1 MALVIHPQ
9 ASVVSCSTPNLL
21 GQCTL
26 VLCNYLDSTKQRTYL
41 IGAADAVYFT
51 PGYTFA
57 VDVLDLT

>member
-9 ASVVSCSTPNLL
+9 ATVVSCSSPVL
-21 GQCTL
+21 GVCTL
-26 VLCNYLDSTKQRTYL
+26 VLCNYLDSTKQRTYS

-57 VDVLDLT
+57 VDVLDLA